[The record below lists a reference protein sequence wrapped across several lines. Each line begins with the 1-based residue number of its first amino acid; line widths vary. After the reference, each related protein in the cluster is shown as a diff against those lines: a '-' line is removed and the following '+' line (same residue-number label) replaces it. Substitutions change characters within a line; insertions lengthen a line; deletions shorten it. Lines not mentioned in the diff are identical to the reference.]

1 MANRQSNHR
10 TTLTVDGVYLGP
22 WESKTG
28 GDSDSNTV
36 QWQLAGMAGQVS
48 LGGDPITANVV
59 LSRLEDAEIL
69 QHAKWLRSRAGKG
82 AATITEQILDDEG
95 FPLGDPTVYQGVLKR
110 AKGSDRNSNSN
121 TAAEFECEIEVNGIP
136 S

>member
-1 MANRQSNHR
+1 MGSRQDQHR
-10 TTLTVDGVYLGP
+10 TTLTVDGVYLGA

-36 QWQLAGMAGQVS
+36 QWHQAGMAGQVS
-48 LGGDPITANVV
+48 LGGSKMTANVV

-69 QHAKWLRSRAGKG
+69 AQKKWLRSRAGKG
-82 AATITEQILDDEG
+82 VATITEQILDDEG
-95 FPLGDPTVYQGVLKR
+95 FPSGDPDVYLGVLKR

-121 TAAEFECEIEVNGIP
+121 TAAEFEVEIEVNGTP
-136 S
+136 T

>member
-1 MANRQSNHR
+1 MTWRQDTHR
-10 TTLTVDGVYLGP
+10 TTVSIDGTYLGA

-36 QWQLAGMAGQVS
+36 QWQQAGMAGQVS
-48 LGGDPITANVV
+48 LGGAPMTANLV

-69 QHAKWLRSRAGKG
+69 AVKKWLRSRAGKG
-82 AATITEQILDDEG
+82 VGTVTEQVLDDEG
-95 FPLGDPTVYQGVLKR
+95 FAYGDPDVYVCLLKR

-121 TAAEFECEIEVNGIP
+121 TAAEFEIELEVNGTP

>member
-1 MANRQSNHR
+1 MSSRQDQHR
-10 TTLTVDGVYLGP
+10 TTLSVDGVYLGA

-36 QWQLAGMAGQVS
+36 EWQQAGMAGQVT
-48 LGGDPITANVV
+48 LGGAPMTANVV

-69 QHAKWLRSRAGKG
+69 AVKKWLRSRAGKG
-82 AATITEQILDDEG
+82 IATVTEQILDDEG
-95 FPLGDPTVYQGVLKR
+95 FPTGDPDVYQGLLKR

-121 TAAEFECEIEVNGIP
+121 TAAEFEVEIVVNGTP
-136 S
+136 T